1 MARRT
6 VPARRTA
13 PSARV
18 GLACAIPGTTSQTAP
33 IAFRAI
39 PAEGRHMLSVAAGIE
54 CETARREAADLEDA
68 VRRLLAG
75 SIECGADGST
85 AYLCEFALETA
96 KALREAA
103 TADLR

>member
-6 VPARRTA
+6 VAARRTA
-13 PSARV
+13 PSASA
-18 GLACAIPGTTSQTAP
+18 GLARPMPRMAPQTAP
-33 IAFRAI
+33 VAFRAI
-39 PAEGRHMLSVAAGIE
+39 PAEGRHLLTVAAGIE

-75 SIECGADGST
+75 SVECGADGST

-96 KALREAA
+96 RALRDA
-103 TADLR
+103 TTEN

>member
-6 VPARRTA
+6 LAARRTA
-13 PSARV
+13 PGGRAS
-18 GLACAIPGTTSQTAP
+18 TTPPAPCTAP
-33 IAFRAI
+33 VAFRAI
-39 PAEGRHMLSVAAGIE
+39 PAECRHLLTVAAGVE

-75 SIECGADGST
+75 SVECGADGST

-103 TADLR
+103 DCDD